1 MTSIGSKFASTALWV
16 AVLALAWTS
25 VAVAGD
31 LENGKLAYTTNC
43 LSCHGEKGD
52 GKGPVGAFLQAPPR
66 DLTTGQ
72 FSFDTDKDGQAGT
85 DVDLTAVIKNGAAVY
100 GGSPLMTPWAQLS
113 DEDIEDI
120 VIYIRSLLSP

>member
-1 MTSIGSKFASTALWV
+1 MTSVESKFALIALCV

-25 VAVAGD
+25 LAGAGD

-52 GKGPVGAFLQAPPR
+52 GQGPVGALLQPPPR

-72 FSFDTDKDGQAGT
+72 FSFDTDKNGQAGT
-85 DVDLTAVIKNGAAVY
+85 DADLIAVIKNGAAAY

-113 DEDIEDI
+113 DKDIEDI
-120 VIYIRSLLSP
+120 VTYIRSLASL